1 VQDSTINNLPQTS
14 AQASSQPLINRPHA
28 RAFGPKPPSC
38 KDEYN
43 CNACRVPP
51 RYRRIADFQI
61 PRVINQNQINIELG
75 LHSHKKSLKKKN
87 GKSRTVDEARTELIA
102 HYQHMHADQLI

>member
-87 GKSRTVDEARTELIA
+87 GKTRTVDEARAELIA